1 MFLRFDE
8 ENLVFKKDYRI
19 IRITIAL
26 CLIMSITS
34 YFIGRH
40 NGYKGI
46 VELEGK
52 VYVKD
57 SGEEF
62 SKAAFV
68 KMLKTLD
75 IKFPHI
81 VMAQS
86 LVETGGWRSLVFKEN
101 HNLFGMKEANARIK
115 TCLGTQLNHAY
126 YDNWKES
133 VYDYAF
139 YQSRYLSSLRTEA
152 EYYAALDETYAEAGH
167 YSTALKKMVEQKH
180 LKELF
185 K

>member
-19 IRITIAL
+19 IRITIVL
-26 CLIMSITS
+26 CLVLSIAF

-40 NGYKGI
+40 NAYNGI

-52 VYVKD
+52 VYIKD
-57 SGEEF
+57 PGEEF
-62 SKAAFV
+62 SKDALV
-68 KMLKTLD
+68 KMLKGLD
-75 IKFPHI
+75 VEFPHI
-81 VMAQS
+81 VLAQS
-86 LVETGGWRSLVFKEN
+86 IVETGGWKSLVFKEN
-101 HNLFGMKEANARIK
+101 HNLFGMKEANSRIK

-139 YQSRYLSSLRTEA
+139 YQSRYMSSVKTEA
-152 EYYAALDETYAEAGH
+152 EYYAALGATYAEASH
-167 YSTALKKMVEQKH
+167 YSTTLKKMVNDKN

>member
-1 MFLRFDE
+1 MFLKFDE
-8 ENLVFKKDYRI
+8 ENLVFKNDYRI

-26 CLIMSITS
+26 CLITSIAS

-62 SKAAFV
+62 SKGAMV
-68 KMLKTLD
+68 KMLKSLD
-75 IKFPHI
+75 VKFPHI

-86 LVETGGWRSLVFKEN
+86 MVETGGWKSLVFKEN

-139 YQSRYLSSLRTEA
+139 YQSRYMSSLHTDA
-152 EYYAALDETYAEAGH
+152 EYYDALDATYAEADN
-167 YSTALKKMVEQKH
+167 YSTILKKIVKDKN